1 MRILIVSGAGGGTS
15 TKSVGK
21 YFHLKEF
28 GEELKKHN
36 IEYKLVNESDYVI
49 GFPTKQLRKYLTTR
63 NKIKKLINDFKPNLV
78 FVDRQGYFGL
88 EILKMKIPLF
98 VLLRGH
104 YWSEIEYA
112 KNTIYKNKIMQKV
125 IDSRKKIAE
134 KVFAE
139 STEIL
144 PICNYLKNIV
154 KEYHPKQ
161 KSSVFIEG
169 VDSTKWYNVEGM
181 KLEHPCVGLLQ
192 GAVIWD
198 KAKELLILENVLEKL
213 PNVKFYWVGDG
224 PFRKEIIIK
233 LKKYKNFEWLGP
245 LEYPNKVREYLSE
258 IDIYALISG
267 LDMSPLTLLEAQ
279 LMKKPIIAT
288 NVGGIPELMIDKKTG
303 FLIEKGSSKELIKK
317 IEEMLNEP
325 KKMEEMG
332 IQGRKFVE
340 ENFSWKI
347 ITQKFMDNLKKTL
360 DK

>member
-1 MRILIVSGAGGGTS
+1 MVNRNIEEMKILIGAS
-15 TKSVGK
+15 SSKI
-21 YFHLKEF
+21 FHLNEFAKELNSLGVETKVVFDADFSDGFPSRKIKHWIKPKNTFKKLVKEF
-28 GEELKKHN
+28 
-36 IEYKLVNESDYVI
+36 
-49 GFPTKQLRKYLTTR
+49 
-63 NKIKKLINDFKPNLV
+63 KPDIIL
-78 FVDRQGYFGL
+78 VDRQRHFGL
-88 EILKMKIPLF
+88 DAIKEKIPLIIH
-98 VLLRGH
+98 LRGN
-104 YWSEIEYA
+104 YWKEMETAS
-112 KNTIYKNKIMQKV
+112 KTIYN
-125 IDSRKKIAE
+125 SLPKKIALNEWKKIGE
-134 KVFAE
+134 KCFENAE
-139 STEIL
+139 III
-144 PICNYLKNIV
+144 PICNYLNKITKEKISNKKTFVMHQGIDPTNWYYV
-154 KEYHPKQ
+154 K
-161 KSSVFIEG
+161 
-169 VDSTKWYNVEGM
+169 GM

-224 PFRKEIIIK
+224 PFRKEIMIK

-279 LMKKPIIAT
+279 LMKKPVIAT

-303 FLIEKGSSKELIKK
+303 FLIEKGNSKELVKK

-325 KKMEEMG
+325 KKIEEMG

-347 ITQKFMDNLKKTL
+347 ITEKFIDNLKKTL